1 MTNTPQWIWQ
11 QPDWPTFAFDM
22 KVVAPVLNRARS
34 TQGRVLGKAQALGL
48 ANLGSALAEIW
59 VEEAN
64 ATARIEGEKLDL
76 NAVRSSVARRL
87 GLPSVG
93 TASRS
98 VEGLIDLMDD
108 ATRHWREPLTVARL
122 CGWQAALF
130 PTGFAGVKKVK
141 SGALRTHAAPMQIVS
156 GPIGREK
163 VHFEAPP
170 SKRLPREL
178 RGFLDWF
185 QTSRDSPV
193 DGLLRAGTAHL
204 WFETVHPFEDGN
216 GRVGRA
222 IIDLALAQDAKL
234 DQRLYS
240 VSRRLAEHRDDYY
253 AELAAASRGGLDITR
268 WLTWFVEQF
277 EEACRVSEAVI
288 DLSLAKARFWLQH
301 GQAPLSERQR
311 KAVNRILD
319 AGPGGFEGGMST
331 DKYGNLVRVSRA
343 TAYRDLE
350 ELVRYGLLTQAGV
363 GRGTRYFAAMEGWEA
378 GSRNQDLVSSS
389 RVRGR

>member
-1 MTNTPQWIWQ
+1 M
-11 QPDWPTFAFDM
+11 
-22 KVVAPVLNRARS
+22 
-34 TQGRVLGKAQALGL
+34 
-48 ANLGSALAEIW
+48 
-59 VEEAN
+59 
-64 ATARIEGEKLDL
+64 
-76 NAVRSSVARRL
+76 
-87 GLPSVG
+87 
-93 TASRS
+93 
-98 VEGLIDLMDD
+98 
-108 ATRHWREPLTVARL
+108 
-122 CGWQAALF
+122 
-130 PTGFAGVKKVK
+130 
-141 SGALRTHAAPMQIVS
+141 
-156 GPIGREK
+156 
-163 VHFEAPP
+163 
-170 SKRLPREL
+170 
-178 RGFLDWF
+178 FLDWF
-185 QTSRDSPV
+185 QSSRDSPV

-204 WFETVHPFEDGN
+204 WFETLHPFEDGN

-240 VSRRLAEHRDDYY
+240 VSRRLAEHRNDYY

-277 EEACRVSEAVI
+277 EEACRASEAVI

-331 DKYGNLVRVSRA
+331 DKYTNLVRVSRA

-378 GSRNQDLVSSS
+378 GQHRA
-389 RVRGR
+389 

>member
-1 MTNTPQWIWQ
+1 MTNTPQWVWQ
-11 QPDWPTFAFDM
+11 QPDWPKFVFDM
-22 KVVAPVLNRARS
+22 RVLAPVLGRARS
-34 TQGRVLGKAQALGL
+34 AQGRILGKAQALGL
-48 ANLGSALAEIW
+48 ANLGAALAEIW
-59 VEEAN
+59 VEEAS

-76 NAVRSSVARRL
+76 TAVRSSVARRL
-87 GLPSVG
+87 GMDSVG
-93 TASRS
+93 TALRA
-98 VEGLIDLMDD
+98 VEGLIDLMED
-108 ATRHWREPLTVARL
+108 ATVHWREPLTKERL

-130 PTGFAGVKKVK
+130 PTGFAGIKQVK
-141 SGALRTHAAPMQIVS
+141 SGALRTHVTPMQIVS

-170 SKRLPREL
+170 SKGLPREL
-178 RGFLDWF
+178 DRFLDWF
-185 QTSRDSPV
+185 QSFRDSPV

-204 WFETVHPFEDGN
+204 WFETLHPFEDGN

-222 IIDLALAQDAKL
+222 IIDLALAQDAHL

-240 VSRRLAEHRDDYY
+240 VSRRLAEDRNDYY

-277 EEACRVSEAVI
+277 EEACRASEVI
-288 DLSLAKARFWLQH
+288 VDLSLAKARFWLEH
-301 GQAPLSERQR
+301 GQAPLNERQR

-331 DKYGNLVRVSRA
+331 NKYGHLVRVSRA

-350 ELVRYGLLTQAGV
+350 ELVRYGLLTQAGA
-363 GRGTRYFAAMEGWEA
+363 GRGTRYFAAMEGWA
-378 GSRNQDLVSSS
+378 NHC
-389 RVRGR
+389 

>member
-1 MTNTPQWIWQ
+1 MANTPQWIWQ
-11 QPDWPTFAFDM
+11 QPDWPEFAYDM
-22 KVVAPVLNRARS
+22 KVVGPALSRARG
-34 TQGRVLGKAQALGL
+34 TQGRILGKAQALGF

-76 NAVRSSVARRL
+76 NALRSSVARRL
-87 GLPSVG
+87 GMASVG
-93 TASRS
+93 GASRS

-108 ATRHWREPLTVARL
+108 ATRHWRAPLTFERL

-130 PTGFAGVKKVK
+130 PTGFAGLKKIRC
-141 SGALRTHAAPMQIVS
+141 GALRTHTTPMQIVS

-170 SKRLPREL
+170 SRRLAREL
-178 RGFLDWF
+178 KEFLDWF
-185 QTSRDSPV
+185 QSTRDSGV

-204 WFETVHPFEDGN
+204 WFETIHPFEDGN

-240 VSRRLAEHRDDYY
+240 VSRRLAEHRSEYY
-253 AELAAASRGGLDITR
+253 AELNAASRGSLDITR
-268 WLTWFVEQF
+268 WLKWFVEQF
-277 EEACRVSEAVI
+277 EQACRASEAVI

-301 GQAPLSERQR
+301 GQAPLNERQR
-311 KAVNRILD
+311 KAVNRMLD

-350 ELVRYGLLTQAGV
+350 ELVRYGLLIRTGV
-363 GRGTRYFAAMEGWEA
+363 GRGTRYFAAMEGWDA
-378 GSRNQDLVSSS
+378 G
-389 RVRGR
+389 